1 MIRSKLRKPPA
12 AACVYLIHVH
22 ALTGLPCLGPRP
34 PPLLLVAIVTLES
47 LHFSFS
53 ERDGAWLGRAR
64 SRGSGS
70 FIDFIR
76 FGTIVAIVTAL
87 ISRIISFMRLGCFLT
102 LTSDVLVSIRF
113 NYAVAVGGLR
123 SIGGLGG
130 FLVIRGLGCGGAP
143 VFAPIRA
150 AIGIGIVVPVGLPVR
165 LGASIFPIGVG
176 SILFV
181 VGITSGIVPIRS
193 SSILVIVPVAFS
205 ASAGSV
211 ALPGSIS
218 SISFTVRIGAVV
230 VTSRVTSLAV
240 PILVIPALVVPT
252 LFVSPL
258 GVPSLVAAPRITSL
272 LVPPILI
279 SPCALTDCDPDTII
293 LSPTSKYPLA

>member
-1 MIRSKLRKPPA
+1 M
-12 AACVYLIHVH
+12 
-22 ALTGLPCLGPRP
+22 
-34 PPLLLVAIVTLES
+34 
-47 LHFSFS
+47 
-53 ERDGAWLGRAR
+53 GRAR

-70 FIDFIR
+70 FIDFIG

-87 ISRIISFMRLGCFLT
+87 ISRVINYMRLGCFLT

-113 NYAVAVGGLR
+113 SYAVAVGGLR
-123 SIGGLGG
+123 SISGLGG
-130 FLVIRGLGCGGAP
+130 FPVIRGLGCGVAP

-165 LGASIFPIGVG
+165 FGASIFPIGVG

-181 VGITSGIVPIRS
+181 VSITSTIVPIRS
-193 SSILVIVPVAFS
+193 GSILVIVPVAFS
-205 ASAGSV
+205 ASIGSV
-211 ALPGSIS
+211 ALPGSVS

-230 VTSRVTSLAV
+230 VTSRVTPLAV
-240 PILVIPALVVPT
+240 PARVVPT
-252 LFVSPL
+252 LFVPPL
-258 GVPSLVAAPRITSL
+258 GVPSLVVAPRITSL

-279 SPCALTDCDPDTII
+279 SPFALTDCDPDTII

>member
-1 MIRSKLRKPPA
+1 M
-12 AACVYLIHVH
+12 
-22 ALTGLPCLGPRP
+22 
-34 PPLLLVAIVTLES
+34 
-47 LHFSFS
+47 
-53 ERDGAWLGRAR
+53 GRAR

-70 FIDFIR
+70 FIDFTG

-87 ISRIISFMRLGCFLT
+87 ISRVINYMRLGCFLT
-102 LTSDVLVSIRF
+102 LTSDVLVFIRF

-123 SIGGLGG
+123 SISGLGG
-130 FLVIRGLGCGGAP
+130 FLVIRGLGCGVAP

-165 LGASIFPIGVG
+165 FGASIFPIGVG

-181 VGITSGIVPIRS
+181 VSITSIIVPIRS
-193 SSILVIVPVAFS
+193 GSVLVIVPVAFS
-205 ASAGSV
+205 ASIGSV
-211 ALPGSIS
+211 ALPGSVS

-252 LFVSPL
+252 LFVPPL
-258 GVPSLVAAPRITSL
+258 GVPSLVVAPRITFL

-279 SPCALTDCDPDTII
+279 SPFALTDCDPDTII
-293 LSPTSKYPLA
+293 LSPTSEYPLA